1 MCSIPLVPFA
11 ASAPSAMMGG
21 KLVAVKNDLFFRG
34 PVAELPVEPKRA
46 LASTSEFEYPDTIVC
61 FPRCRPFVRP
71 VVLPMD
77 TLPVRALTPPCRFR
91 RFERP
96 NAVPTS
102 AASSS
107 LSIGSSS
114 SSDNASPAVLAR
126 TISAIVQ
133 NELARHLSLFDKQAH
148 LLSCY
153 PAQSRHRRPEQ
164 SLLSTSRSL
173 VRPKRS
179 AQPGSVN

>member
-11 ASAPSAMMGG
+11 ASTPSGMMGG

-34 PVAELPVEPKRA
+34 PVAELPVEPNRA
-46 LASTSEFEYPDTIVC
+46 FASTSEFEYPDTIVC

-114 SSDNASPAVLAR
+114 SSDKASPAVLAR
-126 TISAIVQ
+126 TMSTLVQDRSARRP
-133 NELARHLSLFDKQAH
+133 NLFDEHSH
-148 LLSCY
+148 L
-153 PAQSRHRRPEQ
+153 
-164 SLLSTSRSL
+164 
-173 VRPKRS
+173 
-179 AQPGSVN
+179 